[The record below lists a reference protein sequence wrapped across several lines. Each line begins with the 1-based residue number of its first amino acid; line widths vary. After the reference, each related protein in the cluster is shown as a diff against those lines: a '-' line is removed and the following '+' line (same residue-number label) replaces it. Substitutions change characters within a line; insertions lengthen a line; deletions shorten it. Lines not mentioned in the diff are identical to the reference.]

1 MIREINIL
9 ELADELAHQRTKI
22 ELGIVDSSEM
32 YDQQSRDIR
41 YKDSVQD
48 VFNKWH
54 EYYLDKIE
62 EL

>member
-9 ELADELAHQRTKI
+9 ELADELAHQRTKN
-22 ELGIVDSSEM
+22 ELNIVDSSEM
-32 YDQQSRDIR
+32 YEQQSIEIR

-48 VFNKWH
+48 VFNKWYD
-54 EYYLDKIE
+54 YYLDKIE